1 MSSPK
6 EIPSTSPQVEVP
18 PTGMS
23 RRQFRQSSPSTRESG
38 HSDAVPGED
47 IISAQTMTPVTQPA
61 KPSRRKFN
69 FWPAF
74 WTVTG
79 ILSLMVN
86 IILVVIIVAL
96 AGQIFNLKTVLQEQL
111 IGGLRQNFALM
122 DQARIKAVIPVQ
134 AEVPA
139 KFNLPLKT
147 ETNVILKK
155 DTAIRRARVTTL
167 STGGLTIT
175 NAPADITLPAGT
187 VLPIELDLVVPVDQK
202 IPVNL
207 SVNVDI
213 PLNQTDL
220 HQPFTGLQKV
230 VDPYYILLKDLPG
243 SWQALVCGS
252 QPSNFCKAL
261 FPK

>member
-1 MSSPK
+1 M
-6 EIPSTSPQVEVP
+6 STSNPNP
-18 PTGMS
+18 PTASQADEPPPGMS
-23 RRQFRQSSPSTRESG
+23 RRRYRQLSSSI
-38 HSDAVPGED
+38 HSANYNVEAVPGED
-47 IISAQTMTPVTQPA
+47 IISTESAQAAPQP
-61 KPSRRKFN
+61 RRRTFK

-79 ILSLMVN
+79 ILSLVVN
-86 IILVVIIVAL
+86 IILVVIVMAL
-96 AGQIFNLKTVLQEQL
+96 ASQIFNLKSVLQTQL

-122 DQARIKAVIPVQ
+122 DQARIKTIIPVK

-147 ETNVILKK
+147 ETTVTL
-155 DTAIRRARVTTL
+155 TRETTIRRARVTALT
-167 STGGLTIT
+167 TGGLSIT
-175 NAPADITLPAGT
+175 NAPADIILPAGT
-187 VLPIELDLVVPVDQK
+187 LLPIELDLTVPVDQK

-230 VDPYYILLKDLPG
+230 IDPYYTMLSDLPG
-243 SWQALVCGS
+243 SWQELVCGPK
-252 QPSNFCKAL
+252 PSDLCRLL